1 MTLMTS
7 HLLLMSAIVV
17 ATATLGASRNALSE
31 PLDAQSQA
39 AALLSGL
46 HAHGKSQASDQ
57 GDVSPSR
64 ASADA
69 HASAAALLTGR
80 AHGQAKT
87 IVRIQPPDIQRTQRD
102 AHAQAAA
109 LLSGSRTSGDAKREA
124 SPAAGS
130 GK

>member
-1 MTLMTS
+1 MTS
-7 HLLLMSAIVV
+7 HLLLISAIVAA

-46 HAHGKSQASDQ
+46 HAHGKSQASDH
-57 GDVSPSR
+57 GDASPSR

-80 AHGQAKT
+80 AHARANT
-87 IVRIQPPDIQRTQRD
+87 LVRVQPPVAQRTQGD

-109 LLSGSRTSGDAKREA
+109 LLSGSRTSGDAKRES

-130 GK
+130 GR

>member
-1 MTLMTS
+1 MTS

-57 GDVSPSR
+57 GDAWPSR

-80 AHGQAKT
+80 ANAQANT
-87 IVRIQPPDIQRTQRD
+87 LVRAQPPVTQRTQRD

-109 LLSGSRTSGDAKREA
+109 LLSGSRSSGDPKRES

-130 GK
+130 GR